1 MLFALCPWCSAVF
14 ISEFPLAPHAL
25 RLKDNAMLYA
35 LCVPLKMANFFM
47 DDNLL
52 RFLKYD
58 IARPDPHPYYS
69 VIGRF
74 FLPMPKRLR
83 DPES

>member
-1 MLFALCPWCSAVF
+1 
-14 ISEFPLAPHAL
+14 
-25 RLKDNAMLYA
+25 MLYA